1 MNRLVGYFLLAITGS
16 LMYSCYSIK
25 HKGSPIPANT
35 LKGKSF
41 QNITLETSLKPFK
54 KNDKAYIK
62 SVAREMFTQWSSL
75 LRHADTVCIML
86 WTSDGSEILNYKGK
100 QNQPLEWAKYIG
112 NPNTKHAVGSG
123 PKELSLHE
131 RAYLYMENPPD
142 FTCNDLR
149 LIIHTLKEVGAQVTG
164 KPIKVGSTF
173 DPGPEFA
180 RSDFKYKKHPEI
192 LLGNA
197 MGTKSFVNCYSV
209 LNADKDSYA
218 GFPKGIPANTPFGR
232 FFGRQSYHFLKDMGF
247 DYLWLSNGFGFGM
260 EAWSSKGAIFDGKEF
275 DAGKLAEVQAK
286 NLEFWKIFRMEC
298 PRFQVQTRGT
308 NLSTGTDLA
317 RDGVDLRGIYKGGF
331 NLLPPP
337 NSPWAALDGDFGME
351 LVGYMSR
358 ISELPDNRY
367 LFRYYTH
374 DPWWVNSPWFDRYG
388 GEPHDIYMPMAVSR
402 IDSNGG
408 VTLPTQL
415 NFLSID
421 NSFGNIPAQVPD
433 EVIPHILKARYD
445 APTVAGPFVWVY
457 PFDEYH
463 DWTYKQKDR
472 LKEVYFGDWFIR
484 QAINNGFPL
493 NTVISTRSFN
503 RLMKSKPGY
512 FKESVLLTV
521 VPDAGS
527 VLEKELIRFVENGG
541 KVMIYGPADHASEK
555 FLDLLNLKNIS
566 PLEGEFQIQTD
577 LQGDQ
582 LEQPY
587 PKKMLH
593 QALFSAGGIRTLVKD
608 KSEKTTHVLMTAKQ
622 GEEQRAVLWSRA
634 RPEWNGG
641 KLVYVRGTSSSSAK
655 NEKLLTP
662 DSPSLWATG
671 PLYLRYALQEF
682 GYYFLL
688 EKESPAIKSPV
699 LTLSRSNNGFYFSGY
714 VPGTTAKQVFKFP
727 QGAPLL
733 TGFETKLEKG
743 FSTYNLPTAWHKECR
758 VFVEQEEGI
767 VSVKETYPG
776 DATVS
781 RRIEIKGLKNAVI
794 RVFPDDGITKDKLKA
809 TPGSAYPWRGGKIE
823 VQQAEEEFGNSYLLK
838 NVTGTLVLAW

>member
-1 MNRLVGYFLLAITGS
+1 MKLINYFFLALIGTVF
-16 LMYSCYSIK
+16 YSCYSLKNNI
-25 HKGSPIPANT
+25 SPVPANT

-41 QNITLETSLKPFK
+41 GTITLETSLKPFK
-54 KNDKAYIK
+54 KNDKAYIR
-62 SVAREMFTQWSSL
+62 SVATEMFTQWASL
-75 LRHADTVCIML
+75 LRHADTVAIML
-86 WTSDGSEILNYKGK
+86 WTSDGSEILNYSGK
-100 QNQPLEWAKYIG
+100 PNQPLEWAKYIG

-131 RAYLYMENPPD
+131 RAYLYMDNPPN
-142 FTCNDLR
+142 FTYNDLK
-149 LIIHTLKEVGAQVTG
+149 LIIKILKETGTRLTG
-164 KPIKVGSTF
+164 KPVKIGSTF

-209 LNADKDSYA
+209 LNADKESYA
-218 GFPKGIPANTPFGR
+218 GFPHGIEANTPFGK
-232 FFGRQSYHFLKDMGF
+232 FFGRQCRHFLKDMGF

-260 EAWSSKGAIFDGKEF
+260 EAWSSKGAIFDGKAF
-275 DAGKLAEVQAK
+275 DAGKLAEVQTK
-286 NLEFWKIFRMEC
+286 NLDFWKLFRTEC
-298 PRFQVQTRGT
+298 PEFQIQTRGT

-388 GEPHDIYMPMAVSR
+388 AEPHDIYMPMAVSR
-402 IDSNGG
+402 IDAEGR
-408 VTLPTQL
+408 VTLPSQL

-421 NSFGNIPAQVPD
+421 NSFGNMPAQVPD

-445 APTVAGPFVWVY
+445 APTAPGPLVWVY

-463 DWTYKQKDR
+463 DWTYQEKDR

-493 NTVISTRSFN
+493 NTVISTSSFSK
-503 RLMKSKPGY
+503 LVQSKPAY
-512 FKESVLLTV
+512 FRQSVLLTV
-521 VPDAGS
+521 VPSAGS
-527 VLEKELIRFVENGG
+527 VFEKELIRFIENGG
-541 KVMIYGPADHASEK
+541 KVIVYGPANHGSEK
-555 FLDLLNLKNIS
+555 FLELLNLKNIA
-566 PLEGEFQIQTD
+566 PLEGEFDTNTD
-577 LQGDQ
+577 LQADQ
-582 LEQPY
+582 LEQAY
-587 PKKMLH
+587 SKNMLH
-593 QALFSAGGIRTLVKD
+593 QSLFSAGGISTVVKN
-608 KSEKTTHVLMTAKQ
+608 KNESTTHVLMRMQQ
-622 GEEQRAVLWSRA
+622 GAESRDALWSRTKQD
-634 RPEWNGG
+634 WNGG
-641 KLVYVRGTSSSSAK
+641 KLIYIRGTSSSSAK

-662 DSPSLWATG
+662 DNPTLWATG

-682 GYYFLL
+682 GYYFLIAKQNPL
-688 EKESPAIKSPV
+688 IKSPV
-699 LTLSRSNNGFYFSGY
+699 LTLARSNNAYYFSGY
-714 VPGTTAKQVFKFP
+714 VPGTTAKQLFKFP

-733 TGFETKLEKG
+733 TGYETMLENG
-743 FSTYNLPTAWHKECR
+743 FSTYHLPTAWHRECR
-758 VFVEQEEGI
+758 VFVVQNDGI

-776 DATVS
+776 DAQVS
-781 RRIEIKGLKNAVI
+781 RRVEIRGLKNADV
-794 RVFPDDGITKDKLKA
+794 RVFPDEGTTKEKLQA
-809 TPGSAYPWRGGKIE
+809 FPGTSYPWKGEKVN
-823 VQQAEEEFGNSYLLK
+823 VQQGEEKYGNNYLIK

>member
-1 MNRLVGYFLLAITGS
+1 MNKLISYFLLAFTGS
-16 LMYSCYSIK
+16 LILSCYSVK
-25 HKGSPIPANT
+25 NNGSPVPANT
-35 LKGKSF
+35 LKGKAF
-41 QNITLETSLKPFK
+41 NTVTLETSLKPFK
-54 KNDKAYIK
+54 KNDRAYIK
-62 SVAREMFTQWSSL
+62 SVAREMFTQWAPL
-75 LRHADTVCIML
+75 LRHADTVAIML
-86 WTSDGSEILNYKGK
+86 WTSDGSEILNYSGK
-100 QNQPLEWAKYIG
+100 LSQPLEWARYIG

-131 RAYLYMENPPD
+131 RAYLYMEDPPD
-142 FTCNDLR
+142 FTYNDLR
-149 LIIHTLKEVGAQVTG
+149 LIIKILKETGAQLSG

-218 GFPKGIPANTPFGR
+218 GFPRGIEANTPFGK
-232 FFGRQSYHFLKDMGF
+232 FFGRQSRHFLRDMGF

-260 EAWSSKGAIFDGKEF
+260 EAWSSKGAIFDGKAFE
-275 DAGKLAEVQAK
+275 AGKLAEVQSK
-286 NLEFWKIFRMEC
+286 NLDFWKLFRTEC
-298 PRFQVQTRGT
+298 PEFQIQTRGT

-402 IDSNGG
+402 IDSNGN

-421 NSFGNIPAQVPD
+421 NSFGNMPAQVPD

-445 APTVAGPFVWVY
+445 APTAPGPFVWVY

-463 DWTYKQKDR
+463 DWTYQGKDR

-493 NTVISTRSFN
+493 NTVISTGSFN
-503 RLMKSKPGY
+503 RLIKNKPGY
-512 FKESVLLTV
+512 FKQSVLLTV
-521 VPDAGS
+521 VPTAGS
-527 VLEKELIRFVENGG
+527 VLENELVRFIESGG
-541 KVMIYGPADHASEK
+541 KVMVYGPADHAGEK
-555 FLDLLNLKNIS
+555 FLELLNLKNNA
-566 PLEGEFQIQTD
+566 PLEGEFQVRSRMRGD
-577 LQGDQ
+577 L

-587 PKKMLH
+587 PQRMLH
-593 QALFSAGGIRTLVKD
+593 QSLFSGGGIRTTVKEKNETATQVLV
-608 KSEKTTHVLMTAKQ
+608 SMQQGTAS
-622 GEEQRAVLWSRA
+622 RDVLWSRTK
-634 RPEWNGG
+634 PEWNGG
-641 KLVYVRGTSSSSAK
+641 KLIYIRGTSSSSAK

-662 DSPSLWATG
+662 DNPSLWATG

-682 GYYFLL
+682 GYYFLV
-688 EKESPAIKSPV
+688 EKYSPAIKNPV
-699 LTLSRSNNGFYFSGY
+699 LTLARSNNGYFFSGY
-714 VPGTTAKQVFKFP
+714 VPGTTAKQLFKFP

-733 TGFETKLEKG
+733 TGYETRLENG
-743 FSTYNLPTAWHKECR
+743 YSTYSLPTAWHKECR
-758 VFVEQEEGI
+758 VFVEQNDGI
-767 VSVKETYPG
+767 VSLKETYPG
-776 DATVS
+776 DREVS
-781 RRIEIKGLKNAVI
+781 RRIVINGLKNAVL
-794 RVFPDDGITKDKLKA
+794 RVFPDERTTKERLRA
-809 TPGSAYPWRGGKIE
+809 FPGTNYPWRGEKVNI
-823 VQQAEEEFGNSYLLK
+823 QQGEEKFGNNYLIK
-838 NVTGTLVLAW
+838 NVSGTLVLAW